1 MSILIDSIMKKA
13 ANEGASNVLFMLWA
27 ASEIDKMATEHSHLN
42 LPERIHEPLGIRFN
56 GSPFFNRKTE
66 LYDPDKVKDLVNYM
80 NDPNKPIGEPVT
92 IINYKETI

>member
-42 LPERIHEPLGIRFN
+42 LPERIHEPSDSALVLEARTGSGFGPPPSKYINHHAYFN
-56 GSPFFNRKTE
+56 SEILN
-66 LYDPDKVKDLVNYM
+66 
-80 NDPNKPIGEPVT
+80 NKL
-92 IINYKETI
+92 